1 MKMRSKTLKGAA
13 VVVAA
18 VGCLVGLMA
27 GVALASTVSDA
38 LNAAPGTVVTVEGTV
53 TLIEGNEYMLAGA
66 GGQIKIELGPVWYAS
81 YVLDSTQTYTFIGE
95 VDKGKD
101 GLAATAE
108 IDVFTVKDAA
118 GTTTIAEVR
127 SEAGGK
133 PPWAGRGGP
142 HANGQTPGA
151 DAPDDDDA
159 AGTPD
164 SD

>member
-101 GLAATAE
+101 GTAVAE
-108 IDVFTVKDAA
+108 IDVFTVKDA
-118 GTTTIAEVR
+118 GGTTIAKVR
-127 SEAGGK
+127 DEAGGK
-133 PPWAGRGGP
+133 PPWASRGGP

-159 AGTPD
+159 GTPD